1 METENNM
8 TELEQMREQ
17 MNIFKSRLNEQQI
30 INEQLVRNSM
40 GGKMSWIKNFVWGE
54 IIIVPIFLLLYT
66 PFHAQMGLSWW
77 LFAFLVVGLIADA
90 IGDFIINRIPKS
102 QLLSG
107 DLVETSK
114 RLAKM
119 KKQRAQWF
127 IIGLIFVLIC
137 FVWLC
142 AELIMGSKYAGQNA
156 LSYFVIGGSVIG
168 GIIGFIIAWIIFR
181 KMQKTNNQ
189 LIEQINQITKED

>member
-1 METENNM
+1 MYIPIIKTGEAEIKASEKLTPGM
-8 TELEQMREQ
+8 LDRITPIIELTRGRQKTTKQ
-17 MNIFKSRLNEQQI
+17 GNDK
-30 INEQLVRNSM
+30 
-40 GGKMSWIKNFVWGE
+40 
-54 IIIVPIFLLLYT
+54 IVTY
-66 PFHAQMGLSWW
+66 PF
-77 LFAFLVVGLIADA
+77 D
-90 IGDFIINRIPKS
+90 
-102 QLLSG
+102 
-107 DLVETSK
+107 K

-137 FVWLC
+137 FVWFC
-142 AELIMGSKYAGQNA
+142 AELIMGSKYAGQDA